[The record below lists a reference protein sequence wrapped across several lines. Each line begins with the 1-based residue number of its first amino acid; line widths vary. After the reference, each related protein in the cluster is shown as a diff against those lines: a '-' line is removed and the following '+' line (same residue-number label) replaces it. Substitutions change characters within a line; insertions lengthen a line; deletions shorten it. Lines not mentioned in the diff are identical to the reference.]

1 MSLIGKIYTEYRIP
15 GSYHHDHAELPNG
28 DIIALTQD
36 LGSGSVGGRGGS
48 ARPPDRE
55 CQKKDMGLKDVLP
68 MGAGAQQ
75 ESERIRL
82 VPQQCG
88 VVR

>member
-36 LGSGSVGGRGGS
+36 LGKR
-48 ARPPDRE
+48 
-55 CQKKDMGLKDVLP
+55 
-68 MGAGAQQ
+68 
-75 ESERIRL
+75 
-82 VPQQCG
+82 QCG
-88 VVR
+88 RTWWFCSTAGPGMSKRHGT